1 MSMIFPRILL
11 ISFSVF
17 CLLLVTP
24 AFSQHE
30 HAQHEHAEPAGEP
43 DRLGQVN
50 FPVSCDPAVQP
61 QFNRALALLHSFWY
75 NAAESAFAGVADKDP
90 ACAMAHWGVAMS
102 LYHPLWTEPGGA
114 ALEAGAAAVERAESA
129 GGKTE
134 LERDFISAIAAFY
147 RDYETKDHVT
157 RVLAYEKAMEQLYSR
172 HRGSDEAAL
181 FYSLALQGAAQVSP
195 PDATYARQ
203 KKAGAIAEMVFA
215 EHPDHPGAAHYVIH
229 AYDYPALA
237 DRALDAARRY
247 AKIAPDSP
255 HALHMPSHIFT
266 RLGYWDESIASNIDS
281 RDAARKHSS
290 LGDELHALD
299 YLVYAYLQMGRDDLA
314 RRALDEAPGESGG
327 GAVRFAGFYAL
338 ASMPARYSLERRQW
352 KEAAALEVSDDVFPG
367 EGYSWT
373 EISLHFAR
381 GLGAARSGDLAAARA
396 AMQRLSSISDTV
408 QVRYW
413 SSAAE
418 VHRDA
423 VAAWVAHAEG
433 ESDKALERMRAA
445 ADLEDKIDKHPVS
458 PGYVLPARELL
469 GDLLMEL
476 GRPDE
481 AMAEYEAALRSSPR
495 RFNGL
500 YGAAQAAEAAG
511 QPRKAA
517 AFYRQLVDLAG
528 DSESRSA
535 ELRHARDFLAQAD
548 ARKP

>member
-1 MSMIFPRILL
+1 MIFPRFFLIL
-11 ISFSVF
+11 FSLC
-17 CLLLVTP
+17 CLLLTAS
-24 AFSQHE
+24 AFSQHD
-30 HAQHEHAEPAGEP
+30 HAEPAGEP
-43 DRLGQVN
+43 ERLGQVN
-50 FPVSCDPAVQP
+50 FPVSCDPAAQP
-61 QFNRALALLHSFWY
+61 QFNRGLALLHSFWY
-75 NAAESAFAGVADKDP
+75 NAAESAFADMAEKDP
-90 ACAMAHWGVAMS
+90 ACAMAYWGIAMS
-102 LYHPLWTEPGGA
+102 LYQPLWTEPSAA

-129 GGKTE
+129 GAKTE
-134 LERDFISAIAAFY
+134 LERDFISAIADFY
-147 RDYETKDHVT
+147 RDYRTQDHVT
-157 RVLAYEKAMEQLYSR
+157 RALAYEKAMAQLYSS
-172 HRGSDEAAL
+172 HPDNDEAAL
-181 FYSLALQGAAQVSP
+181 FYSLALQGAASVSP

-203 KKAGAIAEMVFA
+203 KKAGAIAEKIFA

-229 AYDYPALA
+229 AYDYPPLA

-266 RLGYWDESIASNIDS
+266 RLGFWEESIASNIDS

-290 LGDELHALD
+290 PGDELHALD
-299 YLVYAYLQMGRDDLA
+299 YLAYAYLQMGRDDLA
-314 RRALDEAPGESGG
+314 KRALGENPVGSGG
-327 GAVRFAGFYAL
+327 DATRFAGFYAL
-338 ASMPARYSLERRQW
+338 ASMPARYTLERRQW
-352 KEAAALEVSDDVFPG
+352 KEAAALEPPAGVVPG

-373 EISLHFAR
+373 EISLHFAK

-396 AMQRLSSISDTV
+396 AMERLSAIRDAV

-418 VHRDA
+418 VHRGA

-445 ADLEDKIDKHPVS
+445 ADLEDKIGKHPVS
-458 PGYVLPARELL
+458 PGYVIPARELL

-481 AMAEYEAALRSSPR
+481 ALAEYEAALRSSPR

-517 AFYRQLVDLAG
+517 AFYRQLVELAG
-528 DSESRSA
+528 GSDSRAA
-535 ELRHARDFLAQAD
+535 ELRRARDFLAQTE